1 MKKISEF
8 NTGTSSR
15 GDDYYSIVRSTGAL
29 TSTVKF
35 EGLGEKTT
43 KYGEKL

>member
-1 MKKISEF
+1 MKKILEF

-15 GDDYYSIVRSTGAL
+15 GDAYYSIVRSTGVL
-29 TSTVKF
+29 TSTLKF
-35 EGLGEKTT
+35 EGPGEKTT

>member
-15 GDDYYSIVRSTGAL
+15 GDAYYSIMRSTGAL
-29 TSTVKF
+29 TNTLKF
-35 EGLGEKTT
+35 EGPGEKTT